1 MKKSRHAESC
11 ANYSYGKAIRA
22 IIDQVTPVVKTI
34 RSRSDKA
41 VNDNLDDK
49 WKIVA
54 KRVIAEPTPRTSFE
68 PPRWGI
74 YEYDVVP
81 SAVKENLPKLPPAFP
96 GDAPLIS
103 FRKVR

>member
-1 MKKSRHAESC
+1 MA
-11 ANYSYGKAIRA
+11 
-22 IIDQVTPVVKTI
+22 QTI

-41 VNDNLDDK
+41 VNDTLDDK

-54 KRVIAEPTPRTSFE
+54 KRVIAEPTPRTAFE

-81 SAVKENLPKLPPAFP
+81 CVVKDNPSKVSPASS
-96 GDAPLIS
+96 GGAPMIS
-103 FRKVR
+103 FRKVVR